1 MSEGNLSL
9 TRKIIL
15 SLLLNGVS
23 AGCLPLAC
31 NQLGQLKS
39 VIKLS
44 QVHFCCCQAALYQFL
59 NCLEEARKFSTSRKS
74 PSTAAAAATVLD
86 RILPGLCSLLAVP
99 QAVWRATCSHWDN
112 CFFCMSLLLLLSDD
126 QVCLNSWLK
135 SCWFS
140 NGLVK
145 CTSKQMKLDH
155 VLLCV
160 CSLGKYRTPV
170 KRS

>member
-1 MSEGNLSL
+1 MWEGNLSL
-9 TRKIIL
+9 TGKIIL

-44 QVHFCCCQAALYQFL
+44 QVHFCCCQAARYQFL
-59 NCLEEARKFSTSRKS
+59 NCQEEAGKFSRSRKS
-74 PSTAAAAATVLD
+74 PSTTAATVLD
-86 RILPGLCSLLAVP
+86 RILPGLCSQLAVP
-99 QAVWRATCSHWDN
+99 QAVWRATCSHRDN

-140 NGLVK
+140 NGVVK

-155 VLLCV
+155 VLLYV
-160 CSLGKYRTPV
+160 CSLGKYRTAV
-170 KRS
+170 KGS